1 MFGTYFIIV
10 MFVIGAVISLEDKAL
25 GIGIIIVALLL
36 ATINVLQSIRKLIL
50 MKRGKS
56 K

>member
-10 MFVIGAVISLEDKAL
+10 MFVIGALLSLEDKAL
-25 GIGIIIVALLL
+25 GVGIIIGTLLL
-36 ATINVLQSIRKLIL
+36 TTINVTLSLRKLIL

>member
-10 MFVIGAVISLEDKAL
+10 MFVIGALLSLEDKSL
-25 GIGIIIVALLL
+25 GVGIIIIALLL
-36 ATINVLQSIRKLIL
+36 TTINALQSIRKLIL

>member
-10 MFVIGAVISLEDKAL
+10 MFVIGALISLEGKAL
-25 GIGIIIVALLL
+25 GVGIIIIALLL
-36 ATINVLQSIRKLIL
+36 TTINALQSIRKLIL

>member
-10 MFVIGAVISLEDKAL
+10 MFVIGALLSLEDKSL
-25 GIGIIIVALLL
+25 GVGIIIGTLLL
-36 ATINVLQSIRKLIL
+36 TTINVALSLRELIL